1 MSELL
6 NKQFSFTEGVGKLIG
21 HAASL
26 GYKIK
31 LGEVLRS
38 DEQAEINALGFSGR
52 EAACQ
57 LIEKQ
62 FPMLASKIRNN
73 RGNGIRNSVHC
84 QALAVDVQL
93 FDAQGAWLQEKFPY
107 EQLADFW
114 ETLGPEHRAG
124 VRWGDTP
131 HYSIEIGGAK

>member
-6 NKQFSFTEGVGKLIG
+6 EKQFLLTESVGKLIAY
-21 HAASL
+21 AATL

-38 DEQAEINALGFSGR
+38 DEQAEINAIGFDGR
-52 EAACQ
+52 EAVAQ
-57 LIEKQ
+57 LIERQ
-62 FPMLASKIRNN
+62 FPLLAKKIRNN

-84 QALAVDVQL
+84 LALAVDVQL
-93 FDAQGAWLQEKFPY
+93 FDGSGKWLQEKYPY
-107 EQLADFW
+107 ELLADYW
-114 ETLGPEHRAG
+114 ESLSPEHKAG

-131 HYSIEIGGAK
+131 HYSIQFGGAK

>member
-6 NKQFSFTEGVGKLIG
+6 EKQFVFTADVGGLISY
-21 HAASL
+21 ARTL

-38 DEQAEINALGFSGR
+38 DEQAEINALGFQGR
-52 EAACQ
+52 EALSQ
-57 LIEKQ
+57 LIERQ
-62 FPMLASKIRNN
+62 FPLLAGKIRNN

-84 QALAVDVQL
+84 LALAVDVQL
-93 FDAQGAWLQEKFPY
+93 FDKDNKWQQEKYPY
-107 EQLADFW
+107 ELLADFW
-114 ETLGPEHRAG
+114 EGLGPDHKAG

-131 HYSIEIGGAK
+131 HYSIQFGGAK